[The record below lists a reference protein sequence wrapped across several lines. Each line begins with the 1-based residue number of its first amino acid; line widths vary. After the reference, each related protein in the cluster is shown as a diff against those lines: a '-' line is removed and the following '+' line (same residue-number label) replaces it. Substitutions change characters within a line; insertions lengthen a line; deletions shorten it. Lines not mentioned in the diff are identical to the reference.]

1 MKMEFGLT
9 DTQRDIQKGAR
20 KFAEKEFDSNIGRD
34 LDKEGRFP
42 KSIFEK
48 ACRLGWVGID
58 YPENYGGQS
67 LGFFEK
73 VLVIEQFCRR
83 DSGIGISISLSDM
96 ASGIILRHGDEQQK
110 KRFIIPLV
118 EGKVMNA
125 VAARDSINAKTRAE
139 QDPSGYIVS
148 GRKSF
153 VVNGSMATPIVLF
166 CEIGSS
172 SDPKILKP
180 ITLIVEGDQEGVKI
194 EGKKTTMGMRMVSVN
209 EIAFNQ
215 VKVSRDHRIE
225 GEGDHLAAF
234 LIEQR
239 IKTSAQALGIAQGA
253 FDRAIE
259 YAKVREQ
266 FGRKIIQFQGLQ
278 FMLAELYTQIEAA
291 RSLVYRAAYS
301 YDAKSSDLELMASI
315 ARIFATDVAVRT
327 TIDSMQIHGGIG
339 LMKEYPIERMFRDA
353 KTIQNLEETNLAQRA
368 LIANKII
375 S

>member
-1 MKMEFGLT
+1 MIEEFC
-9 DTQRDIQKGAR
+9 K
-20 KFAEKEFDSNIGRD
+20 
-34 LDKEGRFP
+34 
-42 KSIFEK
+42 
-48 ACRLGWVGID
+48 
-58 YPENYGGQS
+58 
-67 LGFFEK
+67 
-73 VLVIEQFCRR
+73 R

-110 KRFIIPLV
+110 RRFIIPLV
-118 EGKVMNA
+118 EGKVINA

-153 VVNGSMATPIVLF
+153 VGNGSMATPIVLF

-315 ARIFATDVAVRT
+315 ARLFATDVAVRT

>member
-1 MKMEFGLT
+1 MINT
-9 DTQRDIQKGAR
+9 
-20 KFAEKEFDSNIGRD
+20 
-34 LDKEGRFP
+34 
-42 KSIFEK
+42 
-48 ACRLGWVGID
+48 
-58 YPENYGGQS
+58 
-67 LGFFEK
+67 
-73 VLVIEQFCRR
+73 
-83 DSGIGISISLSDM
+83 
-96 ASGIILRHGDEQQK
+96 
-110 KRFIIPLV
+110 
-118 EGKVMNA
+118 
-125 VAARDSINAKTRAE
+125 VAAADSINAKTRAE
-139 QDPSGYIVS
+139 EDPSGYIVS

-153 VVNGSMATPIVLF
+153 VVNGSMANLIVLF

-234 LIEQR
+234 LTEQR
-239 IKTSAQALGIAQGA
+239 IRTSAQALGIAQGA

-259 YAKVREQ
+259 YAKIREQ

-278 FMLAELYTQIEAA
+278 FMLAELHTQVEAA

-315 ARIFATDVAVRT
+315 ARLFATDVAVRT
-327 TIDSMQIHGGIG
+327 TIDSVQMHGGIG

-353 KTIQNLEETNLAQRA
+353 KSLQNLEETNLVQRA